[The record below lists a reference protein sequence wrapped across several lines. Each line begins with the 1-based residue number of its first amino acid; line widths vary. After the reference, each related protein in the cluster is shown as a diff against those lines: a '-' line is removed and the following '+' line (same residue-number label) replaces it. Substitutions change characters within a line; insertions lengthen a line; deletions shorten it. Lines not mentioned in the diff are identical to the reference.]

1 MLDNLTLY
9 IAVWVA
15 IGIFGSVA
23 CLVEYVLTK
32 GK

>member
-9 IAVWVA
+9 MVVWFA

-23 CLVEYVLTK
+23 YLVEYVLTK